1 VTTIT
6 NGFKQRSNTS
16 TIVKIITA
24 GALVL
29 PLSAEAIQF
38 NLGDPRT
45 QAFVDTTVSF
55 GGIWRTEDPDEDNL
69 NAANANFEQ
78 SGELVSPPLKLTV
91 EAGYSRN
98 TTGVFVRGSYI
109 YDRKIQELDQDDFTI
124 TDDGQ
129 DEIGNKFQLLDAFV
143 YSSYSFEDNTVSAR
157 LGNQVLSWGEST
169 FIVNSLN
176 SINPVDLTKARGAA
190 VELKEILLPL
200 PIVSATLDFG
210 GLVSLDAYY
219 VAGWEKT
226 IVDPVGTFFS
236 TKDVIGE
243 GALPVTI
250 SEALGP
256 FGVVPRISDEDAD
269 DGGEYGLALRGLI
282 EDWAYMEVAVYYMRQ
297 HSHSPYLQVTQAIAL
312 APFPLPDGSPVLDF
326 STGSYQLIYPEDI
339 DVYGTSFNVDLP
351 GQLGLSLAGEVS
363 YRPDMPLSLGE
374 TTFGY
379 FGIPSPLGSTF
390 SGFSE
395 GDLTQIQTTITYQG
409 GSNNWFN
416 ADKMTILVEPGV
428 VIANIPSNGI
438 FDEFAFAEQDETS
451 WGYVAALQVEYSDAL
466 LAMTLEPSVTF
477 KHDVSGSSPGAPSA
491 TFLQDRKSITLAVT
505 ATYLTSSTFDIGYTR
520 NWGNE
525 DINSDHDRDF
535 LALTL
540 KHSF

>member
-1 VTTIT
+1 MTTIT

-16 TIVKIITA
+16 TIIKIIAT
-24 GALVL
+24 GAFIL
-29 PLSAEAIQF
+29 PLSSEAIQI

-55 GGIWRTEDPDEDNL
+55 GGIWRAEDPDDNNP
-69 NAANANFEQ
+69 NAANKNFEQ

-91 EAGYSRN
+91 ETGYSRN
-98 TTGVFVRGSYI
+98 NSGIFVRGSYI
-109 YDRKIQELDQDDFTI
+109 YDRKIQELDQEDFTI
-124 TDDGQ
+124 TNDGQ

-169 FIVNSLN
+169 FISNSLN

-200 PIVSATLDFG
+200 PIVSASLDFG
-210 GLVSLDAYY
+210 GLISLDAYY
-219 VAGWEKT
+219 VARWEKT

-250 SEALGP
+250 SEALDS
-256 FGVVPRISDEDAD
+256 FGVAPRISDEDAD
-269 DGGEYGLALRGLI
+269 DGSEYGFALRGLI

-297 HSHSPYLQVTQAIAL
+297 HSHAPYLQVTQANAL
-312 APFPLPDGSPVLDF
+312 APFTLPDGSPVLDF

-363 YRPDMPLSLGE
+363 YRPDMPLSLGA

-379 FGIPSPLGSTF
+379 FGLLGLGSTAE
-390 SGFSE
+390 GFST

-409 GSNNWFN
+409 GSNNWFG

-428 VIANIPSNGI
+428 VIADLPSDNILDATA
-438 FDEFAFAEQDETS
+438 FDENDETS
-451 WGYVAALQVEYSDAL
+451 WGYVAALQIEYSDAL

-491 TFLQDRKSITLAVT
+491 TFLQDRKSVTLAVT

-525 DINSDHDRDF
+525 DINQDHDRDF